1 MSLRPKVALCV
12 DQKIRKE
19 KTQMHRTG
27 NAKTDRTSHP
37 ARTPRGL
44 RGVLFLGIGLLMLT
58 LSGCCVTDVLFPD
71 VGMYRRGCRDFERKR
86 KEYTDRLAEA
96 IWEAFTGRS
105 EVDYALVRGDGE
117 DAARRIDVVLSA
129 CAALD
134 RLKPGAP
141 EDDRLAPLRA
151 RMLILRAALPLF
163 SGRPREA
170 IGSLRQASAS
180 ASPREQARA
189 KLYTATCYARLGYA
203 ETASRTF
210 ADAVTRRTLTPDDL
224 SCWDLYTGGVGAF
237 GALSPKDLPAPSKLN
252 GADPALCFA
261 RALVSCTLATLYLQ
275 EGSPAEC
282 GNAGRVAREAARD
295 VAIVSKF
302 AGIPQAEG
310 FPPIGTRT
318 HMAEIQAYL
327 EARDTSSAVKAATRA
342 FESLG
347 YESTKP
353 EVASEVH
360 ALACWAYGADGKQTR
375 AERVAAYVEKQLA
388 GTKDLV
394 SQWRSYMYL
403 GRGYAAIGRAAD
415 AERCLKRSVEIVE
428 GIRTDALSMAA
439 RATFM
444 AQRDEPF
451 RELCAFLVAKGDG
464 TQGFHVAERWRSRAL
479 NEALAAA
486 GTQTAV
492 SRRYI
497 ELERKASGIRRA
509 LTYLSLSDQAQKKL
523 QEELTQI
530 EGDLVQAREAELV
543 ERHSTTHRPLT
554 LAEFQSLLGADQTA
568 LVYVPLRK
576 QGAAWAIN
584 KGASHL
590 VSLPGETD
598 LARSIQD
605 LRQSLTGNLSDS
617 WRGPSASLYD
627 RLVAPLAK
635 EVPLK
640 KRVIVVPGGV
650 LASVPFEALWDRS
663 SSKFLLDDHILSY
676 APSGTSLSLLAKR
689 GRVPMSEVLVVSQA
703 KYTDRAGRG
712 EEMAMT
718 RGTGLGDLPFADR
731 EGETV
736 AGIYGASGSEWLR
749 NERATES
756 AVKGVNLGR
765 YSVIHFACH
774 GLIPSD
780 LGWLSKPA
788 LMLGTSGASD
798 PEDGLLMADE
808 IERLPLRCDLTV
820 LSACNTA
827 QGRMI
832 RGEGPMGLSRSFLA
846 AGTRRVLVS
855 LWSVSDLSTAKLMAR
870 FHESVKAGR
879 PADEALHEA
888 KQWLIKQTFTAAELR
903 GFGGVAKALQSEAG
917 GSGISVSHPFFWAP
931 FILVGAGK

>member
-1 MSLRPKVALCV
+1 M
-12 DQKIRKE
+12 
-19 KTQMHRTG
+19 
-27 NAKTDRTSHP
+27 DRTKNMKTNRAGRL
-37 ARTPRGL
+37 ARTLRGL
-44 RGVLFLGIGLLMLT
+44 AGALLVTIGLLMLGIIAGCT
-58 LSGCCVTDVLFPD
+58 MTEQEMQSYLAGETDELSPLLIPGVAQQLQESRKQLHDTTSGMGDFMATHMETF
-71 VGMYRRGCRDFERKR
+71 VGP
-86 KEYTDRLAEA
+86 
-96 IWEAFTGRS
+96 S
-105 EVDYALVRGDGE
+105 EVEYALVRGDAE
-117 DAARRIDVVLSA
+117 DAARRIEAVLSA
-129 CAALD
+129 CRASAKSSLGAAMGEDAYAALQ
-134 RLKPGAP
+134 G
-141 EDDRLAPLRA
+141 

-163 SGRPREA
+163 AGKPREA
-170 IGSLRQASAS
+170 IGSLRQASTS
-180 ASPREQARA
+180 ASPRDQARA
-189 KLYTATCYARLGYA
+189 QLYTATCYARLGYA
-203 ETASRTF
+203 ETASRMF
-210 ADAVTRRTLTPDDL
+210 ADAVGRKTLTPYDL
-224 SCWDLYTGGVGAF
+224 SCWELYTGGPGAF
-237 GALSPKDLPAPSKLN
+237 GALSPKDLPALSKLS
-252 GADPALCFA
+252 GSDQALRFA
-261 RALVSCTLATLYLQ
+261 RALVCRALATLYLQ
-275 EGSPAEC
+275 EGNSSEC
-282 GNAGRVAREAARD
+282 RNAGKEARKAAKG
-295 VAIVSKF
+295 VSIISK
-302 AGIPQAEG
+302 AGGVTQAQG
-310 FPPIGTRT
+310 FPPIGTQT
-318 HMAEIQAYL
+318 HMTEIQAYL
-327 EARDTSSAVKAATRA
+327 EAGNTSAAVKASTRA
-342 FESLG
+342 LEGLG
-347 YESTKP
+347 YENCKP
-353 EVASEVH
+353 ELATEAH
-360 ALACWAYGADGKQTR
+360 ALACWAYGADGKQKQ
-375 AERVAAYVEKQLA
+375 AERFAAYVEKHL
-388 GTKDLV
+388 GETKDLV
-394 SQWRSYMYL
+394 SQWKPYMYL
-403 GRGYAAIGRAAD
+403 GRGYAAIGRDAD

-509 LTYLSLSDQAQKKL
+509 LTYGSLNEQAQKKL
-523 QEELTQI
+523 HEELTQI
-530 EGDLVQAREAELV
+530 EGDLVQAREAERV
-543 ERHSTTHRPLT
+543 ERSSTTHRPLT

-576 QGAAWAIN
+576 QGAAWAIS
-584 KGASHL
+584 KDASHL
-590 VSLPGETD
+590 ASLPGEAA
-598 LARSIQD
+598 LARSIQK
-605 LRQSLTGNLSDS
+605 LRQGLTGDLSDA

-627 RLVAPLAK
+627 QLVAPLAK

-640 KRVIVVPGGV
+640 KRVVVVPGGV

-663 SSKFLLDDHILSY
+663 SNKLLLDDHVVSY

-689 GRVPMSEVLVVSQA
+689 GRVPMSQVLVVSQA
-703 KYTDRAGRG
+703 KYTDRARQG

-736 AGIYGASGSEWLR
+736 AGIYGTSGAKWLR

-756 AVKGVNLGR
+756 AVKGVNLGS
-765 YSVIHFACH
+765 YSVIHFASH

-788 LMLGTSGASD
+788 LMLGTSGAND

-870 FHESVKAGR
+870 FHESIKAGR
-879 PADEALHEA
+879 PADEALYEA
-888 KQWLIKQTFTAAELR
+888 KQWLIKQTFTPAELR
-903 GFGGVAKALQSEAG
+903 GFGGVAKAVQKEAEG
-917 GSGISVSHPFFWAP
+917 ASISVSHPFFWAP
-931 FILVGAGK
+931 FVLVGAGE